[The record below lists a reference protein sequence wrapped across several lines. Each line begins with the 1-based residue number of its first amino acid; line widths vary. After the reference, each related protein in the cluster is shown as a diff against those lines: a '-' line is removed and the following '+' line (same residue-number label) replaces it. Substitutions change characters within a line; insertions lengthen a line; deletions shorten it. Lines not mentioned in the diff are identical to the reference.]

1 MHYTYNISFED
12 VMELEKMSVMKNEY
26 IKRLRW
32 LLPILFILITLIG
45 GLYSTVFGWIISGIL
60 IALWIILN
68 PALLYKLQLNRS
80 RTILWKH
87 NTSFFT
93 GKRVME
99 MKDDGFTVTSDFS
112 VQFFK
117 WEAVTQFEESSNSI
131 FIRVGVNYWFIVTFH
146 DNENLEQ
153 NRMFYGQLKSRLKG
167 IMHG

>member
-167 IMHG
+167 IIHG

>member
-1 MHYTYNISFED
+1 
-12 VMELEKMSVMKNEY
+12 MELEKMSVMKNEY

-60 IALWIILN
+60 IALWTILN